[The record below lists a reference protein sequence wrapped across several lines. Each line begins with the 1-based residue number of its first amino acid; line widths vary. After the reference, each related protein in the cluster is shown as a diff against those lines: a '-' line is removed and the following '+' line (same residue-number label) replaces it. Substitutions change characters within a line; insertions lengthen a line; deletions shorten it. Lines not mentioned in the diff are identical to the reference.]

1 MTDVADRGFLTG
13 VFLLEA
19 WDAVAAL
26 EAHGARLT
34 TAPDAAATLEAMGVL
49 AHRVRGSAALH
60 GFTRAAELAAALEE
74 LVERAR
80 RGGPLPPPFLLDEL
94 VEALK
99 RALDRIGR
107 GGGDDEPAIAA
118 ALGRLAALEP
128 DDALGRRLAEFDRF
142 WAARADVVAYF
153 GPEAAEHLEVMTEAL
168 LALTRTPEDE
178 AALARLFRAVHTLKG
193 AAYTVGCPLVGDVAH
208 RVEDLLDAVRAGR
221 RRLEGEA
228 LDAALAGLDALRALV
243 DSAGRPVPGRRSAVE
258 RAWRLLERDPGAPG
272 AAASPASA
280 PGATAAP
287 LPAAEPTAPAR
298 AGAARPAP
306 APARASVRV
315 DLAHLDA
322 MAGLVAELVLTRSR
336 LERRAARLEQV
347 GALLGASRARLR
359 RLGRELQAPAAE
371 AIPPAEARP
380 WAAASPAGRG
390 APAALELAREGATTV
405 LARVL
410 AEVAAD
416 AREIET
422 ELGGLA
428 GALRDE
434 LGRLQR
440 LTAALGRQVARAR
453 TVSVERLVARLGRQ
467 AREAARA
474 AGKAVVVETEGDTVE
489 LDAALVERL
498 GDPLL
503 QLVLNAVAHGIETPA
518 ERQAAGKPPQGT
530 IRLAARPCGAD
541 VEVEVRDDGRGID
554 RARVAAEAVR
564 RGLVD
569 AAALDRLDDRAQ
581 LELVFLPGLSTAPA
595 ATLTAGR
602 GVGLDVVRAAV
613 ADLGGAIAL
622 ETAVGRGTRV
632 TLRLPLPMAVTE
644 ALLVRA
650 GGEVFA
656 LPAAA
661 LVGVRRLERPRSLE
675 GPAREPVELDG
686 RPVQLLDL
694 ARALGL
700 DGAAPR
706 AGGPVLLVA
715 AGAQGLGLVVDE
727 VLAREDVVI
736 RRLGAFLDGVGPYRG
751 ATVVGD
757 GRVVLVLDPERLAAL
772 DASPAPPAAP
782 APPAPRPRRVLLVDD
797 SVSVRHVVGRMI
809 ERAGVRVLTATDGA
823 EALERL
829 AESPV
834 DLVITDLEMPRVD
847 GYELIRRLRRRPAT
861 RDTAVV
867 VLTTRAGAHHA
878 ALAQEL
884 GVAHCLPKPVD
895 ERTMTRLLATLTAGE
910 R

>member
-1 MTDVADRGFLTG
+1 VTDVADREFLTG

-19 WDAVAAL
+19 WDAVGAL
-26 EAHGARLT
+26 EAHGARLAA
-34 TAPDAAATLEAMGVL
+34 APDAAAATLEAMGLL

-118 ALGRLAALEP
+118 ALARLAALEP

-153 GPEAAEHLEVMTEAL
+153 GPEAAEHLEAMTEAL

-178 AALARLFRAVHTLKG
+178 AALGRLFRAVHTLKG
-193 AAYTVGCPLVGDVAH
+193 AAYTVGCPLVGELAH
-208 RVEDLLDAVRAGR
+208 RVEDLLDAVRGGR

-228 LDAALAGLDALRALV
+228 LDTAFAGLDALRALV
-243 DSAGRPVPGRRSAVE
+243 DSGGRPVPGRRSAVE
-258 RAWRLLERDPGAPG
+258 RACRLLERDPFAPG
-272 AAASPASA
+272 SAAAA
-280 PGATAAP
+280 PGSAAAP
-287 LPAAEPTAPAR
+287 PAVAEPAAPAR

-306 APARASVRV
+306 APARPSVRV
-315 DLAHLDA
+315 DLAHLDV
-322 MAGLVAELVLTRSR
+322 MTGLVGELVLTRSR

-359 RLGRELQAPAAE
+359 RLGRELEAPPPAD

-390 APAALELAREGATTV
+390 APELAREGVTAV
-405 LARVL
+405 LARAL

-422 ELGGLA
+422 ELGDLV

-453 TVSVERLVARLGRQ
+453 TVSVERLFARLGRQ

-503 QLVLNAVAHGIETPA
+503 QLLLNAVAHGIETPA

-530 IRLAARPCGAD
+530 IRLAARPRGAD

-554 RARVAAEAVR
+554 RARVADEAVR

-569 AAALDRLDDRAQ
+569 AAALARLDHRAQ

-595 ATLTAGR
+595 ASLTAGR
-602 GVGLDVVRAAV
+602 GIGLDVVRAAV

-622 ETAVGRGTRV
+622 ESAVGRGTRV
-632 TLRLPLPMAVTE
+632 TLRLPLTMAATE

-656 LPAAA
+656 LPAAVVA
-661 LVGVRRLERPRSLE
+661 GVRRLERPRSLE
-675 GPAREPVELDG
+675 APARETVELDG
-686 RPVQLLDL
+686 RPVRLVDL

-700 DGAAPR
+700 QGTAPR

-715 AGAQGLGLVVDE
+715 VGAQGLGLAVDE
-727 VLAREDVVI
+727 VLAREDVVV

-751 ATVVGD
+751 ATVAGD

-772 DASPAPPAAP
+772 DTSPAPPAAP

-797 SVSVRHVVGRMI
+797 SVSVRHVVGRMV
-809 ERAGVRVLTATDGA
+809 ERAGFRVLTATDGA

-829 AESPV
+829 AEAPV

-867 VLTTRAGAHHA
+867 VLTTRAGAHPA